1 MPLAKRRSSS
11 SSSFRRTLSGRNRLP
26 PPTTIGATNRCNSS
40 TNPALNAWAASSG
53 PPTTRSRQSLH
64 LPDRFG
70 IEVPLDPRPGGRYR
84 LQRRGVHNLVCRLP
98 DLRKIPH
105 QGGPAGECGVGLPT
119 DHRFVHPTP
128 VQVSADRPLEVVNES
143 MHLLVRDGPVVIA
156 VLVRYVV
163 VERRDRQV
171 DQLSHGE
178 PLFTQPDCMVLRL

>member
-1 MPLAKRRSSS
+1 MPLPKRRSSS
-11 SSSFRRTLSGRNRLP
+11 STSFRRTLSGRDRLP
-26 PPTTIGATNRCNSS
+26 PPTTIGATNRCNSL

-53 PPTTRSRQSLH
+53 PPTMRSRQSLH

-70 IEVPLDPRPGGRYR
+70 IEVPLDPCPGGRYR
-84 LQRRGVHNLVCRLP
+84 LQRLGVHNLVGRLP
-98 DLRKIPH
+98 DLREIPH
-105 QGGPAGECGVGLPT
+105 QRGPVGECGVGLPT

-128 VQVSADRPLEVVNES
+128 VQVSADQPLEVVNKG
-143 MHLLVRDGPVVIA
+143 MHLLVWYSPAEIA

-178 PLFTQPDCMVLRL
+178 PLFTQPDYMMLRL